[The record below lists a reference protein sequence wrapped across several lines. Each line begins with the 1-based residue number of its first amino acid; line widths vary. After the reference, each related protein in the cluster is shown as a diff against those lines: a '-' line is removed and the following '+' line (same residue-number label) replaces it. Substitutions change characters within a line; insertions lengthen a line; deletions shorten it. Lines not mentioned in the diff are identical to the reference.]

1 MPKWIMIYD
10 QRKNRSAYISMWSLL
25 SVDQNFFSFY
35 WNASKHLAG
44 KEGVFFEIAKLFIEP
59 LSSISISNSCS
70 TRKIGKKRLSVNS
83 SNMEQSISWF
93 SKSQN
98 GPYNMKHGI
107 WSVCVC
113 VCLLKYMGQSLL
125 MQAFLL
131 CCHIYP
137 QVFG

>member
-1 MPKWIMIYD
+1 MIYD

-113 VCLLKYMGQSLL
+113 VSFK
-125 MQAFLL
+125 
-131 CCHIYP
+131 IYGTVSSYASIFIMLP
-137 QVFG
+137 HLSPGIWIAPLA